1 MNPTWIIFVFKTI
14 ASYII
19 ILIFFNEKALEGLN
33 VALLSIRQTVGVS
46 RQTMWVSHQTGRMG
60 VTSGMWVSHQTGS
73 GGVAAH
79 LDENSFEG
87 ALGTET

>member
-46 RQTMWVSHQTGRMG
+46 RQTGRMG